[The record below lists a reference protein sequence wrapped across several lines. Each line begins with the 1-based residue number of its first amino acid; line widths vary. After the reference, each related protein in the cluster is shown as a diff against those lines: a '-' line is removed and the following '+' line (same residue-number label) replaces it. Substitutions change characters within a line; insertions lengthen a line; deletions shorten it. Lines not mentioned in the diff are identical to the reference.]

1 MTQTAIFPGFA
12 MIAAVSTLVDPVP
25 SIPEATLVV
34 YPLEPVVGQPALIF
48 WSAINVASVEVTT
61 SDGFSS
67 GIINAGSNSGTVLLP
82 TGFSNA
88 AATVTLLG
96 YDASGNVILQGAYTL
111 TPGINFR
118 LSISAVPG
126 VPTGMATLQ
135 PLTSN

>member
-48 WSAINVASVEVTT
+48 WSAINVASV
-61 SDGFSS
+61 